1 MLYGFMKSLLHVIGQ
16 LKDKELLAF
25 VARSLQHYT
34 VFMIPFHKVS
44 CTYWSSQSVT
54 MTVAVLSSSNCYK
67 RFNSSAQHSAS
78 RAYVA

>member
-34 VFMIPFHKVS
+34 VFMIPFPKV
-44 CTYWSSQSVT
+44 CCVK
-54 MTVAVLSSSNCYK
+54 SSSLYHQYCGDSC
-67 RFNSSAQHSAS
+67 NSSAKHSLS
-78 RAYVA
+78 